1 MIKKLVDLK
10 FSFKVGGGFIVMI
23 LLAAGVGAV
32 GMFSIVGFTNQSHVN
47 EASIAVLDKLQNVSM
62 QRETYLA
69 DKRPEQAELVMQSI
83 AMLNQKLGQLS
94 SSLQGNTETADEL
107 ERATQSIQSLESN
120 FGGMVQ
126 TLETQK
132 QHVSKLLRGIAALVS
147 NAEAISSHLSNM
159 ERDARSA
166 SRKANSTQI
175 RAEKLARIVSQVK
188 EDARDIERQIE
199 KIEKISD
206 IRDAQT
212 WKALDTRAKELQK
225 LAGQA
230 NNIKIAGYNHSMVA
244 LLGDNSAALISA
256 LDKLAKN
263 TDPEFIDYRKK
274 SVNRKAVEMAE
285 LSNLIRDAVYSV
297 QKEARKSARSLDS
310 KLNIVTLVSKNATKA
325 HTNALGIKAVTMEMF
340 SDLGDVTPDTV
351 NVQIEAF
358 RNLGNILKADAV
370 AYPKVKEFAEEIVA
384 ESDRYAAEFA
394 LMVENS
400 ELVRT
405 KEAALIAKSG
415 EVKTIINDLIKEQS
429 LAAKQAASASM
440 TAIIVVILLALLL
453 GSFLA
458 VAITLAVT
466 RPTSALTDVMKKL
479 ANGELDAQITG
490 IDRHDEIGDMS
501 RAVQVFRDN
510 AQERQRLEAVAKKDE
525 DRRHE
530 RQRVIDQM
538 ISEFDDKIQGL
549 LRSVGQTASGMEDTA
564 QALSAIAEESERQ
577 AQDTVST
584 SQGAT
589 DSVNNVASASEEL
602 AASINE
608 IGGQVQR
615 TEAIV
620 RGAKEAS
627 QKSKQ
632 KVTALTEAAVKIGE
646 VVSLIQAIAEQTNLL
661 ALNATIEA
669 ARAGDA
675 GRGFAVV
682 AAEVKDLANQTSKA
696 TEQIGSQISA
706 IQHSTEEAADAIA
719 EIAETM
725 QEVDAY
731 TGAIA
736 TAVTQ
741 QSAATNEI
749 SGNVQTAAHGTQSV
763 QSNMDALSQAVG
775 QTKVSSSEVL
785 TASGDLGQRSKELQE
800 EISSFLKNVSAA

>member
-1 MIKKLVDLK
+1 MVKQLVDLR

-23 LLAAGVGAV
+23 LLAAVVGSV
-32 GMFSIVGFTNQSHVN
+32 GMFSIVGFTNQSRVN
-47 EASIAVLDKLQNVSM
+47 EESIAVLDKLQDVSM
-62 QRETYLA
+62 KRETYLA
-69 DKRPEQAELVMQSI
+69 DKTPEQAEEVLQSI
-83 AMLNQKLGQLS
+83 DVLNQKLDQLS
-94 SSLQGNTETADEL
+94 SSLQGNTNTSKKI

-126 TLETQK
+126 TLDAQK
-132 QHVSKLLRGIAALVS
+132 QHVGKLLRGIAALVN
-147 NAEAISSHLSNM
+147 NAETISSHLNNM

-175 RAEKLARIVSQVK
+175 RAEKLARIVAQVK
-188 EDARDIERQIE
+188 EDARNIERQIE

-206 IRDAQT
+206 LRDAQT
-212 WKALDTRAKELQK
+212 WKSLEAGAKALQK
-225 LAGQA
+225 LAVQA
-230 NNIKIAGYNHSMVA
+230 NNIKIEGYNHSMVA

-263 TDPEFIDYRKK
+263 TDPEFMDYRKK

-285 LSNLIRDAVYSV
+285 LSNLIREAVYSV
-297 QKEARKSARSLDS
+297 QNEARKSARSLDS
-310 KLNIVTLVSKNATKA
+310 KLNIVTLVSKNATKV
-325 HTNALGIKAVTMEMF
+325 HTTALGIKATTMEMF
-340 SDLGDVTPDTV
+340 SDVGDVSPETV

-370 AYPKVKEFAEEIVA
+370 AYPKVKEFADEIVA
-384 ESDRYAAEFA
+384 EADRYAAEFA
-394 LMVENS
+394 QMVENS
-400 ELVRT
+400 QLART

-415 EVKTIINDLIKEQS
+415 EVQAIINDLVQQQS
-429 LAAKQAASASM
+429 QAARDASSVSM
-440 TAIIVVILLALLL
+440 TAIIAVILLALLL

-466 RPTSALTDVMKKL
+466 RPTNALTDVMKKL
-479 ANGELDAQITG
+479 ANGELAVAITG
-490 IDRHDEIGDMS
+490 TDRRDEIGDMS
-501 RAVQVFRDN
+501 RAVQIFRDN
-510 AQERQRLEAVAKKDE
+510 AQERQRLELVAKQQE
-525 DRRHE
+525 DKRHQ
-530 RQRVIDQM
+530 RQRVVDEM
-538 ISEFDDKIQGL
+538 ISQFDDKVQDL
-549 LRSVGQTASGMEDTA
+549 LSAVGQTASGMEDTA
-564 QALSAIAEESERQ
+564 RSLSTIAEESERQ
-577 AQDTVST
+577 AHDTVLT
-584 SQGAT
+584 SQSAT

-615 TEAIV
+615 TETIV
-620 RGAKEAS
+620 RSAKEAS
-627 QKSKQ
+627 QRSKH

-706 IQHSTEEAADAIA
+706 IQNSTEQAAEAIA
-719 EIAETM
+719 EIADTM
-725 QEVDAY
+725 EQVDSY

-775 QTKVSSSEVL
+775 QTKSSSSEVL
-785 TASGDLGQRSKELQE
+785 TAAGDLGERSKELRD
-800 EISSFLKNVSAA
+800 EISSFLKNVSAV